1 MKPIKVLV
9 FPAGEVNSI
18 EIHDA
23 LCSCVNVRVIGAS
36 SIDRHGSFVF
46 SNYHKNLPLITD
58 PSFFEVFNS
67 LIERED
73 IDLIFPTHDTVAVFL
88 KENQEKLHAKVVG
101 PDLYTAKICR
111 DKLLTYKL
119 FADCDFNPKLIEK
132 FDGNPIFVKP
142 RQGQGSQGARKISS
156 LTEFENIDFG
166 TSVVCE
172 YLPGEELTV
181 DCLSDKAGSL
191 LFVSPRKRARVM
203 AGISVAAETVE
214 LTDEIQI
221 IANTLNSRLHF
232 CGLWWFQIK
241 KDIKGKFKLLEVSCR
256 CAGSMAVTRA
266 LGVNLPLLT
275 TYITMGLPVK
285 IEPGC
290 YKVLMDST
298 LIRRYRLSF
307 DYKNV
312 YVDFDDTLVIN
323 NKVNLKVIWFLYQCL
338 NDKKN
343 IFLITKHK
351 FDILLTLKHYKI
363 SSNIFKEIIVL
374 EETQNKSSV
383 IDSSQSIFI
392 DNAWKE
398 RSEVRNK
405 LGIPVFDVD
414 GIDFLMSWV
423 S

>member
-1 MKPIKVLV
+1 
-9 FPAGEVNSI
+9 
-18 EIHDA
+18 
-23 LCSCVNVRVIGAS
+23 
-36 SIDRHGSFVF
+36 
-46 SNYHKNLPLITD
+46 
-58 PSFFEVFNS
+58 
-67 LIERED
+67 
-73 IDLIFPTHDTVAVFL
+73 
-88 KENQEKLHAKVVG
+88 
-101 PDLYTAKICR
+101 
-111 DKLLTYKL
+111 
-119 FADCDFNPKLIEK
+119 
-132 FDGNPIFVKP
+132 
-142 RQGQGSQGARKISS
+142 
-156 LTEFENIDFG
+156 
-166 TSVVCE
+166 
-172 YLPGEELTV
+172 
-181 DCLSDKAGSL
+181 
-191 LFVSPRKRARVM
+191 
-203 AGISVAAETVE
+203 
-214 LTDEIQI
+214 
-221 IANTLNSRLHF
+221 
-232 CGLWWFQIK
+232 
-241 KDIKGKFKLLEVSCR
+241 
-256 CAGSMAVTRA
+256 
-266 LGVNLPLLT
+266 
-275 TYITMGLPVK
+275 
-285 IEPGC
+285 
-290 YKVLMDST
+290 MDST

-363 SSNIFKEIIVL
+363 SPNIFKEIIVL